1 MAAQPTLT
9 RTRTFALIGNP
20 NVGKSSL
27 FNALTGLSQKV
38 GNYPGVTVD
47 KMEGRLSLGGETLRL
62 LDLPGT
68 YTLLPKSED
77 ESVAFRVLS
86 GLEEPVDGVLVVLD
100 ATQLDRGLLLATQ
113 VMDLGLPVGLLLT
126 MKDMAERQQIQLK
139 THLLYQRLGVPV
151 LLCDAR
157 KKESVAGVKELLA
170 GEELRAHEAVQLP
183 LESML
188 PADFIGAV
196 QRKFG
201 LANAY
206 QAYLWTLFGAANPH
220 LDREGFAWLQEKID
234 AYPLDPEALQREEM
248 RHRESQV
255 QELLAGVVIE
265 AAPQQTKTK
274 GGRWDLDRLLLH
286 PLGGYLVFLVLMLL
300 VFQAIFTWAEVP
312 MDAIDA
318 GMAGLAA
325 LLAEV
330 LPAGALTDLVTE
342 GLVPGLAGVVI
353 FIPQIALLFGFLA
366 FLEDSGYL
374 SRVVFLM
381 DRWMRPLGLHGKS
394 VVPLISG
401 MACAI
406 PGVMA
411 ARSISNR
418 KERLITMLVTP
429 WMSCSARL
437 PIYIILIGLI
447 LPDTSFLGIRVQAL
461 ALLGMY
467 LFGLVATLLG
477 AWVLHRL
484 LKTTEK
490 SYLLTE
496 LPLYRWP
503 RPVAVLQAM
512 VQKSRVFV
520 WQAGRVII
528 SISIVLWVLASYGPS
543 VKMEALEAEEAL
555 QLAAAEDE
563 GQEEEIERYF
573 ASQRLENSYMG
584 MLGQFIEPAIRPLGY
599 DWKIGIALLTSFA
612 AREVFVAT
620 VATLYSVG
628 EDAEDVRTIRE
639 KMAEAV
645 HADTGEKV
653 YTAATGWS
661 LMLFYAL
668 AMQCMSTL
676 AVMRRETKT
685 WKWPLLQAVV
695 MTVLAYGVAAL
706 AYAILA

>member
-1 MAAQPTLT
+1 M
-9 RTRTFALIGNP
+9 
-20 NVGKSSL
+20 
-27 FNALTGLSQKV
+27 
-38 GNYPGVTVD
+38 TVD
-47 KMEGRLSLGGETLRL
+47 KMEGRLSLDGETLRL

-126 MKDMAERQQIQLK
+126 MKDVAERQNIQLK
-139 THLLYQRLGVPV
+139 THLLYQRLGLPV

-157 KKESVAGVKELLA
+157 KKEGIAGVKELLA
-170 GEELRAHEAVQLP
+170 GEALRAQEAVQLP
-183 LESML
+183 LEQLL
-188 PADFIGAV
+188 PTEFLAAV
-196 QRKFG
+196 QSKFG
-201 LANAY
+201 LSNPY
-206 QAYLWTLFGAANPH
+206 QAYLWTLFAAANPQ
-220 LDREGFAWLQEKID
+220 LGREDLAWLQEKID
-234 AYPLDPEALQREEM
+234 MYQLDPETLQQEEM
-248 RHRESQV
+248 RHREAQV
-255 QELLAGVVIE
+255 QALLRDVVVE
-265 AAPQQTKTK
+265 AAPQVQAAAS
-274 GGRWDLDRLLLH
+274 RWDLDRLLLH
-286 PLGGYLVFLVLMLL
+286 PFGGYAVFLALMLL
-300 VFQAIFTWAEVP
+300 IFQAIFTWAEVP
-312 MDAIDA
+312 MDWIDA
-318 GMAGLAA
+318 GMAELSA
-325 LLAEV
+325 LLAEA
-330 LPAGALTDLVTE
+330 LPAGALTDLLTE
-342 GLVPGLAGVVI
+342 GLLPGIAGVVI

-447 LPDTSFLGIRVQAL
+447 LPDTSFLGVRVQAL

-467 LFGLVATLLG
+467 VLGLVATLLG

-484 LKTTEK
+484 LKTEEK

-520 WQAGRVII
+520 WQAGRVIL
-528 SISIVLWVLASYGPS
+528 SISIVLWVLASYGPTA
-543 VKMEALEAEEAL
+543 KMEALEAEQEL
-555 QLAAAEDE
+555 QLAAAEGE
-563 GQEEEIERYF
+563 EQVEEIERYF

-620 VATLYSVG
+620 VATIYSVG
-628 EDAEDVRTIRE
+628 EDVEDVRTIRE
-639 KMAEAV
+639 KMGEAV
-645 HADTGEKV
+645 HPDTGEKV
-653 YTAATGWS
+653 YTTATGWS

-685 WKWPLLQAVV
+685 WKWPLLQALV
-695 MTVLAYGVAAL
+695 MTVLAYSVAACTYALL
-706 AYAILA
+706 A